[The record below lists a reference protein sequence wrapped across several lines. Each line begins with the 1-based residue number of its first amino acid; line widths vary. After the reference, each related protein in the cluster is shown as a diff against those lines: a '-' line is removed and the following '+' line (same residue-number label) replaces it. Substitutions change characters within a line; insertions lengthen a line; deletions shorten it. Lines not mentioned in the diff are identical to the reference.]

1 MIGINKNRPSSRLAY
16 ERKNAWDYLNAGQS
30 QDAFAFAEE
39 YKHFLN
45 DAKTEREAVAAAAR
59 YAAAAGFRPLHGFEK
74 IIPGYRVFAVNR
86 GKSIVLAVAGSE
98 APEKGFNIIGAH
110 IDSPRLDLKPQP
122 LYEEDGLILLK
133 THYYGG
139 IKKYQWLTVPLSLH
153 GVVVK
158 ADGSTVAVTIGE
170 RPGDPVFTI
179 TDLLPHLAKDQLEK
193 KLSDAFAGENL
204 NILTGGIP
212 LPDKDVKERFKLA
225 VLELLNREY
234 GISEEDLIS
243 AELEAVP
250 AWPACDVGLDR
261 SLVGGYGQDDRACA
275 FTALRAIG
283 DISAPARTA
292 VVLLTDKEETGSI
305 GNTGMQSAFF
315 ANTIA
320 EILYRLA
327 GGFSELVMRRAL
339 SASMALSAD
348 VNAGLDPNFPDVA
361 EKMNAARIGG
371 GLALTK
377 YTGSKGK
384 YTSNDAHA
392 EVMAAV
398 RRLFDS
404 AGIVWQT
411 GELGKVD
418 QGGGGTIA
426 HLLAQ
431 YGMDVLDC
439 GVPLLSMHSPFEVSS
454 KADLYM
460 AFKGYR
466 AFLEVAPSP

>member
-1 MIGINKNRPSSRLAY
+1 MIEINKSHPSSRLAY
-16 ERKNAWDYLNAGQS
+16 ERKNAWDFLSAGQS
-30 QDAFAFAEE
+30 QEAFAFAEE
-39 YKHFLN
+39 YKLFLN
-45 DAKTEREAVAAAAR
+45 DAKTEREAAAAAAR
-59 YAAAAGFRPLHGFEK
+59 YAAASGFRPLADCEK
-74 IIPGYRVFAVNR
+74 LVPGDRVFAVNR
-86 GKSIVLAVAGSE
+86 GKSVVLAVAGGES
-98 APEKGFNIIGAH
+98 PDKGFNVIGAH

-122 LYEEDGLILLK
+122 LYEDEGLVLLK

-139 IKKYQWLTVPLSLH
+139 IKKYQWLTVPLALH
-153 GVVVK
+153 GVIVK
-158 ADGSTVAVTIGE
+158 ADGSTVPVTIGE

-179 TDLLPHLAKDQLEK
+179 TDLLPHLAKEQLEK

-212 LPDKDVKERFKLA
+212 LADKEAKERFKLA
-225 VLELLNREY
+225 LLELLNRDY
-234 GISEEDLIS
+234 AIIEEDLIS

-250 AWPACDVGLDR
+250 VWPARDVGLDR

-283 DISAPARTA
+283 DVAAPGRTS
-292 VVLLTDKEETGSI
+292 VVLLADKEEIGSI

-315 ANTIA
+315 TNTVA
-320 EILYRLA
+320 EILYRLS
-327 GGFSELVMRRAL
+327 GGFSELALRRAL
-339 SASMALSAD
+339 AASMALSAD

-371 GLALTK
+371 GLVLTK

-384 YTSNDAHA
+384 YTANDAHA
-392 EVMAAV
+392 EIMALA
-398 RRLFDS
+398 RRIFDS

-426 HLLAQ
+426 HLLAE

-439 GVPLLSMHSPFEVSS
+439 GIALLSMHSPFEVSS

-466 AFLEVAPSP
+466 AFLAI